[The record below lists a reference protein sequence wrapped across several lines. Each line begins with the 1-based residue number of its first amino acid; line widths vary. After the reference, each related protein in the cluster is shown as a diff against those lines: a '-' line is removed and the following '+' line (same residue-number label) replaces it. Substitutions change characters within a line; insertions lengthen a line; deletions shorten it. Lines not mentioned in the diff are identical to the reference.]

1 MGLKTFQDALS
12 LCRQGESPSPLGDAD
27 HTYLGILSSIVYLQ
41 IRERLTVPSPSRWGG
56 VP

>member
-1 MGLKTFQDALS
+1 MGPKTFQDALS
-12 LCRQGESPSPLGDAD
+12 FAARRGPPSPLGDAD

>member
-12 LCRQGESPSPLGDAD
+12 LCCQGESPSPLGDAD

>member
-1 MGLKTFQDALS
+1 MGPETFQDALS

-27 HTYLGILSSIVYLQ
+27 HTSSIVYLQ